1 MLIVLH
7 MFRNLSTTWRT
18 DIIERDM
25 LRTGDAKRVA
35 FLFPP
40 RAGNEVQPG
49 SNAWAVAGSRTA
61 SGKPLLSNDM
71 HLEYSLPGI
80 WYMIYLEA
88 PGLRVAGVSLPG
100 APGVIVGHNERIA
113 WGITNLHFDVQD
125 LYLEKL
131 DDRTGR
137 YLFRGQVEQARAERE
152 IIRVKDSPAVEV
164 DTWVTRHGPIF
175 IAEGNQRLALRWTAA
190 EPGLL
195 QFPFIDIDRAQN
207 WEQFQAALKR
217 LPGPGSNLI
226 YADVDGNIGYHAVG
240 MLPRRRNYRGDI
252 PVDGSSGNFEWE
264 GYIPFEELPSVY
276 NPPGGMIVTANQNP
290 FPENFPYPVN
300 GNFAP
305 PQRFMQIRALLSAR
319 EGWRPPD
326 MLTVQKDVYSAFSHF
341 LARQIVEAY
350 QRRNAHNPSL
360 DDSVA
365 MLREWNGQMDK
376 DLPAPFLI
384 TLAYQHVRRAV
395 AENASAASGL
405 AYEFNFAPIV
415 VQRLL
420 TERPAG
426 WFADYD
432 DMLLRALADSVEEA
446 RRMQGRE
453 PRRWRYGQY
462 LRVAINNPVIH
473 QIPLAGKYF
482 DIGPVP
488 MSGSTTTVKQ
498 TSRTLA
504 PSMRMTADLGDWDRS
519 LLNITI
525 GQSGQILSRHYS
537 DQWLDYYNAR
547 SYPMQFSKIEP
558 ASTLQF
564 RPTP

>member
-1 MLIVLH
+1 
-7 MFRNLSTTWRT
+7 
-18 DIIERDM
+18 
-25 LRTGDAKRVA
+25 
-35 FLFPP
+35 
-40 RAGNEVQPG
+40 
-49 SNAWAVAGSRTA
+49 
-61 SGKPLLSNDM
+61 
-71 HLEYSLPGI
+71 
-80 WYMIYLEA
+80 
-88 PGLRVAGVSLPG
+88 
-100 APGVIVGHNERIA
+100 
-113 WGITNLHFDVQD
+113 
-125 LYLEKL
+125 
-131 DDRTGR
+131 
-137 YLFRGQVEQARAERE
+137 
-152 IIRVKDSPAVEV
+152 
-164 DTWVTRHGPIF
+164 
-175 IAEGNQRLALRWTAA
+175 
-190 EPGLL
+190 
-195 QFPFIDIDRAQN
+195 
-207 WEQFQAALKR
+207 
-217 LPGPGSNLI
+217 
-226 YADVDGNIGYHAVG
+226 
-240 MLPRRRNYRGDI
+240 
-252 PVDGSSGNFEWE
+252 
-264 GYIPFEELPSVY
+264 
-276 NPPGGMIVTANQNP
+276 
-290 FPENFPYPVN
+290 VN

-305 PQRFMQIRALLSAR
+305 PQRFMQIRAMLSAH

-341 LARQIVEAY
+341 LAGQIVQAY

-395 AENASAASGL
+395 AENASAANGL
-405 AYEFNFAPIV
+405 AYEFNLAPVV

-432 DMLLRALADSVEEA
+432 EMLLRAFADSVEEA

-462 LRVAINNPVIH
+462 LRIAINNPVTH
-473 QIPLAGKYF
+473 AIPLAGKYF

-504 PSMRMTADLGDWDRS
+504 PSMRMTADLGDWDRG
-519 LLNITI
+519 LLNIPI

-547 SYPMQFSKIEP
+547 SYPMRFSKIEP